1 MAAKT
6 AAAPRPGGKKD
17 AADEERGPTTE
28 ERFAAFSARY
38 KWYLFIPILAAIVLA
53 IVLAIA
59 SAHKKTIRRAAIEA
73 DGAARAVE
81 DLDAMA
87 RRYRGTFVGDR
98 AHVRAADL
106 LYDQG
111 RYAEAR
117 ERYTAYLDTGPDPAL
132 GMPVRAALVQT
143 YIAEHD
149 YAAAIK
155 ACDDTLDKPGREFVE
170 QQVIYYKAYAFELSG
185 DLEEA
190 QNEYRKLLT
199 GADPEQGRSP
209 KWAWLAREREEE
221 LNRKLKAQS
230 KKPEKDVDT
239 PGEG

>member
-1 MAAKT
+1 MAVKIPG
-6 AAAPRPGGKKD
+6 APRPGASKK
-17 AADEERGPTTE
+17 APDEERGPTAE

-38 KWYLFIPILAAIVLA
+38 KWYLFVPLLAAIVLVVA
-53 IVLAIA
+53 LAIT
-59 SAHKKTIRRAAIEA
+59 SAHKRTLRRAVIEA
-73 DGAARAVE
+73 DRAARTVE
-81 DLDAMA
+81 DLDDMA
-87 RRYRGTFVGDR
+87 RRYRGTFLGDR
-98 AHVRAADL
+98 ALVRAADL

-117 ERYTAYLDTGPDPAL
+117 RRYTAYLDTAPDPAL

-155 ACDDTLDKPGREFVE
+155 ACSDTLNQPGREFVE
-170 QQVIYYKAYAFELSG
+170 QQIIYYKAYALELSG
-185 DLEEA
+185 DFEEA
-190 QNEYRKLLT
+190 QNEYRKLT
-199 GADPEQGRSP
+199 KAEPQEGRNP
-209 KWAWLAREREEE
+209 RWAWLATEREQE
-221 LNRKLKAQS
+221 LNRKLKAQN